1 MARKILRDLIKLE
14 QRQRS
19 ELKRDESLRQL
30 RDSIHKSGLLHPI
43 VLAPETFRLIAGGRR
58 LAAIDWLWEE
68 QKTFKCNNEDIG
80 IGIIPFTYSFEE
92 AERLQR
98 EYAEFAENEYR
109 LNLPWLDRNAA
120 LMRIHELEQTLNPTQ
135 TLKATAEKL
144 AAVAPQR
151 TVESMAVAMMRA
163 KKIVQHITDPAIKF
177 ARNENE
183 AYNLAI
189 WKEEAQIHALIAK
202 QSTTFSADIKLIEG
216 DLCEHMPKLEAGTI
230 DLLIADRACGIQAGA
245 EGYKTSTGHHHNY
258 EGTPDAARRLI
269 QFILSEGWRV
279 TRSRAN
285 LFIFCDINLWSWL
298 CEAAEKAGWTGF
310 RTPIIW
316 AKSDSEGLA
325 PWGSQGFRRTY
336 ELIFVVTKGQ
346 RGLLHSPVDIL
357 RHSRV
362 GRAER
367 DYAAAKPIS
376 LLKELISCSTLPGET
391 ILDPCC
397 GSGSALLAAKEL
409 KRAAIGIELDNNA
422 CNLAMAKLAG
432 EISNAEAPSPT
443 PADL

>member
-1 MARKILRDLIKLE
+1 MHLIGRLNIKSE

-163 KKIVQHITDPAIKF
+163 KKIVQHIADPAIKF

-183 AYNLAI
+183 AYSLAI
-189 WKEEAQIHALIAK
+189 RKEEAQIHALIAK

-216 DLCEHMPKLEAGTI
+216 DLREHMPKLESSIA
-230 DLLIADRACGIQAGA
+230 DLLIADPPYGISAGD
-245 EGYKTSTGHHHNY
+245 TGFKNRTVHHHNY
-258 EGTPDAARRLI
+258 EDTPDSARNLI
-269 QFILSEGWRV
+269 RIILSEGFRIS
-279 TRSRAN
+279 RSRAN
-285 LFIFCDINLWSWL
+285 LFIFCDIGLWSWL
-298 CEAAEKAGWTGF
+298 SEAAEQTGWTRF

-316 AKSDSEGLA
+316 AKSESEGMA
-325 PWGSQGFRRTY
+325 PWGGQGFRRTY
-336 ELIFVVTKGQ
+336 ELIFFATKGQ

-357 RHSRV
+357 RHARV
-362 GRAER
+362 GRADR

-376 LLKELISCSTLPGET
+376 LLKELIACSTLPGET

-397 GSGSALLAAKEL
+397 GSGAALLAAKEL

-422 CNLAMAKLAG
+422 CNLTMAKLAG
-432 EISNAEAPSPT
+432 EISNEQAPT
-443 PADL
+443 PSAADL